1 MESFR
6 ILKPGD
12 VVKHVAYGWY
22 IFVAKHKERFVFSGV
37 FITNDDLAHK
47 FVHTGE
53 TFSEVYLATK
63 TQDFLKDAR
72 ITSLNIG
79 EVHKED
85 IVLLQIDSGDRFLIA
100 VVCEIDLAAAAL
112 RVYGSEML
120 DVNKGVVLA
129 TGIRR

>member
-37 FITNDDLAHK
+37 FITKDDLAHK

-53 TFSEVYLATK
+53 TFSEVNLATK

-72 ITSLNIG
+72 VTSLNIN

-85 IVLLQIDSGDRFLIA
+85 IVLLQIGSSDRFLIA
-100 VVCEIDLAAAAL
+100 IVCDIDLAVGAL

-120 DVNKGVVLA
+120 AVNESVILA
-129 TGIRR
+129 TGISR